1 MMVYITRRECFSSA
15 HRLFNPAFCD
25 EKNLEIYGKCSNSG
39 WHGHNYVLYV
49 TVKGNVN
56 AETGMVMNM
65 KNLGDIIKSKVI
77 NKLDH
82 HNLNSE
88 VDFLQGKIISS
99 ENIAMAIW
107 NEIDADIK
115 ANGAQLHGIRLVE
128 TENNYVEYYGE
139 D

>member
-1 MMVYITRRECFSSA
+1 MVYITRRECFSSA
-15 HRLFNPAFCD
+15 HRLFNPDFSD
-25 EKNLEIYGKCSNSG
+25 EKNQEIYGKCSNSG

-65 KNLGDIIKSKVI
+65 KHLGDIVKNKII

-82 HNLNSE
+82 HNLNTE
-88 VDFLQGKIISS
+88 VDFLKGKIISS
-99 ENIAMAIW
+99 ENIAVAIW

-115 ANGAQLHGIRLVE
+115 ANGAQLHKIKLVE
-128 TENNYVEYYGE
+128 TENNYVVYYGE